1 MGELDDDGYLRV
13 TGRKKELIVTA
24 GGKNVAPAVLEDRIR
39 AHPLVSQCLVVGDG
53 RPYVACLIT
62 LDEEAVEI
70 WKARFPNL
78 KDKPVADLIDAPEL
92 HAELQAAVDEANK
105 AVSRAEAV
113 RRFRVLPGDFTE
125 QDGYLTPSLKVRR
138 NVIVKD
144 FAADIEALYS

>member
-1 MGELDDDGYLRV
+1 
-13 TGRKKELIVTA
+13 
-24 GGKNVAPAVLEDRIR
+24 
-39 AHPLVSQCLVVGDG
+39 VVGDG

-70 WKARFPNL
+70 WKARFPHL
-78 KDKPVADLIDAPEL
+78 KDKAVADLIDAPEL

-125 QDGYLTPSLKVRR
+125 QNGYLTPSLKVRR

-144 FAADIEALYS
+144 FAPDIEALYS